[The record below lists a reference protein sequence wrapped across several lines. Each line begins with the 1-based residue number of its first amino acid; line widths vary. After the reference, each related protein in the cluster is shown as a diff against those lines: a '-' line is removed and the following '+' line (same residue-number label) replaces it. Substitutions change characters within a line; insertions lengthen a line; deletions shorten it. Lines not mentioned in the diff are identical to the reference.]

1 MKRIYFFISLIALLS
16 YNLQAIC
23 QSTIITHLDG
33 TTITGASVDSIV
45 NALMVKANVPGIGLA
60 ILNKKKTVYLKTY
73 GYKDKLRG
81 ELLDTAS
88 IVYGASFSKAVC
100 GYLCMKLVDNKLLD
114 LDRPLYQYLKKQI
127 PEYPNFVGLKGDER
141 WKKITARMCLSHT
154 TGFPNLKWF
163 DPTATNPDYDSL
175 GVVKIYFEP
184 GSRYAYSGEGFKL
197 LQLVL
202 EEISGQSFDDL
213 ASALIFNP
221 IGMRRSGYVWHSS
234 FGDDLAIGHHERGQ
248 QDVKSKKT
256 VAVAGGSLVTT
267 ISDYARFIEYILQGK
282 GIRKNTFE
290 EMIRPQIRIFSKTQF
305 PPISNETTS
314 ENQAIQLA
322 YGLGWGLLKTPYGRA
337 FFKEGGDD
345 AWKNYNIN
353 FIDQGISIV
362 MICNSVNGSMLFKD
376 LLAQL
381 IGDTFTPWKWEQYYP
396 VGVSQPSD

>member
-1 MKRIYFFISLIALLS
+1 MKKIYLFISLIGLLCS
-16 YNLQAIC
+16 SRQAIS
-23 QSTIITHLDG
+23 QSHVVTRLDGSTISG
-33 TTITGASVDSIV
+33 GAIDSIL
-45 NALMVKANVPGIGLA
+45 NTLKNQAKVPGIGLA
-60 ILNKKKTVYLKTY
+60 ILNNKKTVYLKTY
-73 GYKDKLRG
+73 GYKNKLRE

-88 IVYGASFSKAVC
+88 IVYAASFSKAVC
-100 GYLCMKLVDNKLLD
+100 GYLCMKLVDRNLLD
-114 LDRPLYQYLKKQI
+114 LDKPLYQYLKKPI
-127 PEYPNFVGLKGDER
+127 PEYPNFVGLEGDER

-154 TGFPNLKWF
+154 TGFPNLKWY
-163 DPTATNPDYDSL
+163 DPTAANPDYDSL

-202 EEISGQSFDDL
+202 EELSGKTFDDL
-213 ASALIFNP
+213 ASELVFKP
-221 IGMRRSGYVWHSS
+221 IGMYRSGYVWHSS
-234 FGDDLAIGHHERGQ
+234 FADDLAIGHNASEQ
-248 QDVKSKKT
+248 QNIKSKKT
-256 VAVAGGSLVTT
+256 VAVAGGSMVTT
-267 ISDYARFIEYILQGK
+267 ISDYARFIEYVIQGK
-282 GIRKNTFE
+282 GIKENTFE

-305 PPISNETTS
+305 PPISSETTD
-314 ENQAIQLA
+314 ENEAVQLA

-353 FIDQGISIV
+353 FIDRGISIV

-396 VGVSQPSD
+396 LGYQAD